1 MTDTIIGFLAL
12 FGSGVFAWH
21 LIAGLKSGEMD
32 SPTLIFI
39 QGNRLRSPVRFWLL
53 TLHNS
58 IFLTGGIFLLGNAL
72 GLYRL

>member
-12 FGSGVFAWH
+12 FGSVLFGWH
-21 LIAGLKSGEMD
+21 LVGGLKSGEMD
-32 SPTLIFI
+32 SPTMVFV
-39 QGNRLRSPVRFWLL
+39 QGNRVSSPVRFWVL

-58 IFLTGGIFLLGNAL
+58 IFLVGSIFILGNAL